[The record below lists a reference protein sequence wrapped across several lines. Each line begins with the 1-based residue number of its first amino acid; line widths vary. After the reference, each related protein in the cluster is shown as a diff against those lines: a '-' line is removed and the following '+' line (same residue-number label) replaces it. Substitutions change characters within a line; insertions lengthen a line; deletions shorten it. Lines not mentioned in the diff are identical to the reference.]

1 MKAKLAEFKLDQ
13 PWVERLDIN
22 SQPAAM
28 APEIFHEVCWIRFVL
43 LNLWFSVKIS
53 ENEKNNVVKLKTR
66 IKTYGK
72 KLDSS
77 IANDDFKREMLF
89 HRQAQ
94 AALLEG
100 VARLTALGIATQR
113 PEDYF
118 AEMAKSDVH
127 MHKVICSMFN
137 YRVLIVSSS
146 DPWII
151 SC

>member
-1 MKAKLAEFKLDQ
+1 M
-13 PWVERLDIN
+13 
-22 SQPAAM
+22 
-28 APEIFHEVCWIRFVL
+28 
-43 LNLWFSVKIS
+43 KIS

-77 IANDDFKREMLF
+77 IALDDFKREMLF

-118 AEMAKSDVH
+118 AEMAKSDTH
-127 MHKVICSMFN
+127 MHKVK
-137 YRVLIVSSS
+137 
-146 DPWII
+146 I
-151 SC
+151 SQEKIGWKYFRRSVNR